1 MSEIAELIAALRAW
15 GPLVSSGH
23 EVPAAGGVMHRAA
36 DQLESYQRVAV
47 ASGTIMQDQVQAL
60 AVAERNATEAAA
72 TIATLRE
79 RVKVLEAGLAEI
91 DGCFQAAYAEGFI
104 ELRSEIE
111 DLPECARLFDV
122 LNRRIMFIEGVARS
136 LLENTDG

>member
-1 MSEIAELIAALRAW
+1 MNEIEKLVERLREHATDW
-15 GPLVSSGH
+15 NGEQMPDL
-23 EVPAAGGVMHRAA
+23 EPAKGDPTAGFLR
-36 DQLESYQRVAV
+36 
-47 ASGTIMQDQVQAL
+47 
-60 AVAERNATEAAA
+60 EAAT